1 MKRNKMISFVKV
13 YACLSDCLL
22 MNIEGQNIEKIKLQ
36 CTDTHK
42 NGFIAQ
48 ISQNKGFYTN
58 IKSLFTNWGDIRA
71 DLPDIRGTTI

>member
-1 MKRNKMISFVKV
+1 MTPYMKV

-42 NGFIAQ
+42 NGFYSTKIA
-48 ISQNKGFYTN
+48 KEGFYTN